1 VVNGVSANIDGNYTI
16 QAAEFPAE
24 SPNYVSFTIN
34 LDTSAAGWLSATC
47 TVGTVERTPIVGA
60 SNRQVIEDLSN
71 ATNITGTINF
81 APTRQLLQFVVNN
94 GAWAFD
100 REITLSLTP

>member
-1 VVNGVSANIDGNYTI
+1 M
-16 QAAEFPAE
+16 Q
-24 SPNYVSFTIN
+24 
-34 LDTSAAGWLSATC
+34 
-47 TVGTVERTPIVGA
+47 
-60 SNRQVIEDLSN
+60 Q
-71 ATNITGTINF
+71 ITGTINF